1 MSKKTKIWLLT
12 AACLVLLGGM
22 LFVGGMDLLGWDF
35 TKLESTKYET
45 NSYAPE
51 TAIMDIRV
59 TTKTADVILRPSD
72 REEISVVC
80 YEQNRAKHEVS
91 VKDGVLEIRLVD
103 ERKWYDHIGIHFG
116 TPKITLSIPQGQY
129 GALMI
134 RANTGK
140 ITVPK
145 EFGFE
150 TVDIS
155 LSTGD
160 VTCEASAKGH
170 MKIKTTTGNIS
181 LQENAAATLELTA
194 STGDLYLKYVTVTGA
209 MSVTTNTGRVKLDGC
224 DAGELKIKTN
234 TGDVSGSLRTPKIFF
249 TETDTG
255 DVNVPKSTTGG
266 SCEITTDTGD
276 IHITLEENA

>member
-12 AACLVLLGGM
+12 AACLVLLGGI
-22 LFVGGMDLLGWDF
+22 LFVGGMGMSGWDV

-103 ERKWYDHIGIHFG
+103 QRKWYDHIGIHFG

-134 RANTGK
+134 QANTGK

-160 VTCEASAKGH
+160 VTCEASVRGH
-170 MKIKTTTGNIS
+170 MKLRTTTGNIR
-181 LQENAAATLELTA
+181 LQDVTADSMELAT
-194 STGDLYLKYVTVTGA
+194 STGDITLT
-209 MSVTTNTGRVKLDGC
+209 RC
-224 DAGELKIKTN
+224 DAGVLKIEAT
-234 TGDVSGSLRTPKIFF
+234 TGNITGSLLSPKTF
-249 TETDTG
+249 TAKATTG
-255 DVNVPKSTTGG
+255 KVNVPEHTTGG
-266 SCEITTDTGD
+266 SCEITTSTGN
-276 IHITLEENA
+276 IYITVEE